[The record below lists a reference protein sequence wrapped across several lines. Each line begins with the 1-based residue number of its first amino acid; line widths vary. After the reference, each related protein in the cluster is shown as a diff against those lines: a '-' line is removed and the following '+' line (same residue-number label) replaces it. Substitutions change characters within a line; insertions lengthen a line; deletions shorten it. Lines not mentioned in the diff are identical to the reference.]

1 METVSFP
8 DNIAMNTLLL
18 LNTKREN
25 EPKETEPFLDFKT
38 NEVVVRDEKE
48 NAKATPVKNIN
59 TATSSIIFNIHN

>member
-8 DNIAMNTLLL
+8 NNIAMNTLL

-25 EPKETEPFLDFKT
+25 EPKEMKPFLDFKT